1 MVLDFHVLRPQ
12 YRPSSDSGYRSDRAQ
27 TVPKHEDEAFKNP
40 NEPGAS
46 TMLTRPKDVYAGVIF
61 IGIGATAFAMA
72 QQYEIGTASHMGPGY
87 LPALVGILLVALG
100 AFSLLNAFRIPIP
113 DPIAKESLE
122 PFVLV
127 VTSVVAFALLIDSA
141 GLIVAMFALVFISCL
156 RRVFSHP
163 FEVLCTYLGLTAFSV
178 GVFWYALSMPI
189 PLWWQ

>member
-1 MVLDFHVLRPQ
+1 
-12 YRPSSDSGYRSDRAQ
+12 
-27 TVPKHEDEAFKNP
+27 
-40 NEPGAS
+40 
-46 TMLTRPKDVYAGVIF
+46 MLTRPKDVYAGVIF

-100 AFSLLNAFRIPIP
+100 AFSLLNAVRISIP